1 MLSLSHSLIRL
12 LIEGRTLTA
21 SRDRAL
27 EFRLGMNSLMEKN
40 WSQVTISWSKYV
52 WSIRSQGLRYA
63 ELEPLQKGQRQPTI
77 SACSCQ
83 SNGFIVNQYNNL
95 VHKRSYTLSILAN
108 RKYLALCESLSF
120 VCLADDDLISRRPNQ
135 STPLA
140 ANKHPLLI
148 NKTWIER
155 SDWCSLMRAKPLS
168 GFGK

>member
-12 LIEGRTLTA
+12 LIEGRMLTA

-52 WSIRSQGLRYA
+52 WSIVTRSQVCRAGAFTEGGKDSLKSLRDWLY
-63 ELEPLQKGQRQPTI
+63 
-77 SACSCQ
+77 C
-83 SNGFIVNQYNNL
+83 FIVNQYNIL
-95 VHKRSYTLSILAN
+95 VHKRPYTLSILAN

-120 VCLADDDLISRRPNQ
+120 VCLDLISRRPNQ
-135 STPLA
+135 SAPLA
-140 ANKHPLLI
+140 TNKHPLLI
-148 NKTWIER
+148 NKTWI
-155 SDWCSLMRAKPLS
+155 DWCSLMRAKPLS